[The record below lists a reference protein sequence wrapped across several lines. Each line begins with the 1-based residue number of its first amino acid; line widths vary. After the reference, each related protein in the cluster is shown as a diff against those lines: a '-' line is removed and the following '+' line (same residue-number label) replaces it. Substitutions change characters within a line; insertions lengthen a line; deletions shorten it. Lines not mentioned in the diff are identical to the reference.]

1 MVITRRIVPR
11 FADMTSDEASDL
23 ILSAQK
29 IGKVIEKEYDGSSLT
44 LAMQDGP
51 QAGQTVHMLY
61 KFL

>member
-11 FADMTSDEASDL
+11 FADMTSDEASDM

-51 QAGQTVHMLY
+51 QAGQTVHVLY
-61 KFL
+61 KLL